1 MFGFFRRSANP
12 NTLVGVFLLVLLAV
26 FAGPGML
33 PNLLPSLVPGA
44 DESIRCE
51 WLRSG
56 EQRAQHQSLIGREA
70 DDSALSLKVRSSALP
85 NQPGQNLEIVVVI
98 TNRSIGT
105 VAINYN
111 VNQVQIGDGGLNGL
125 GIAFNAP
132 NPQAF
137 GGAGGGG
144 SYPEEDI
151 RLLGPRQSCIHR
163 EVFPYEQIPSLGL
176 GIGQN
181 IVKAYYRNTT
191 RGVVQLANGAQQLI
205 YPDQGLWVG
214 IAESESIPIVTS
226 SG

>member
-12 NTLVGVFLLVLLAV
+12 NTLVGAFLLVLLAV

-33 PNLLPSLVPGA
+33 PNLLPSLIPGA

-56 EQRAQHQSLIGREA
+56 EQRAEHQSLIGRAA
-70 DDSALSLKVRSSALP
+70 DETALSLKVRSSALP
-85 NQPGQNLEIVVVI
+85 NQPGQSLEIVVVV

-111 VNQVQIGDGGLNGL
+111 RDQVQIGDAGLNGL
-125 GIAFNAP
+125 GIIFNAP

-137 GGAGGGG
+137 GAGSGGT
-144 SYPEEDI
+144 YPEENI

-163 EVFPYEQIPSLGL
+163 EVFAYEQIASLGL

-181 IVKAYYRNTT
+181 IVKAYYRNTS
-191 RGVVQLANGAQQLI
+191 RGAVQLANGAQRLI

-214 IAESESIPIVTS
+214 IVESESIPIVPS

>member
-1 MFGFFRRSANP
+1 LFGFFRRSANP
-12 NTLVGVFLLVLLAV
+12 NTLVGAFLLVLLAV

-33 PNLLPSLVPGA
+33 PNLLPSLIPGA

-56 EQRAQHQSLIGREA
+56 EQRAEHQSLIGRAA
-70 DDSALSLKVRSSALP
+70 DETALSLKVRSSALP
-85 NQPGQNLEIVVVI
+85 NQPGQSLEIVVVV

-111 VNQVQIGDGGLNGL
+111 RDQVQIGDAGLNGL
-125 GIAFNAP
+125 GIIFNAP

-137 GGAGGGG
+137 GAGGGG
-144 SYPEEDI
+144 TYPEEDI

-163 EVFPYEQIPSLGL
+163 EVFAYEQIASLGL

-181 IVKAYYRNTT
+181 IVKAYYRNTS
-191 RGVVQLANGAQQLI
+191 RGAVQLANGAQRLI

-214 IAESESIPIVTS
+214 IVESESIPIVPS